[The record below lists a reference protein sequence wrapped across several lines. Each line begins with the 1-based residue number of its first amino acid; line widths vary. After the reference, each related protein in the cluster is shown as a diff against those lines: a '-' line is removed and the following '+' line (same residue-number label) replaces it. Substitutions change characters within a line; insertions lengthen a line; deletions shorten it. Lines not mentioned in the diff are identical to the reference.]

1 MPLPDIRQDVM
12 PCTGITDIDRPD
24 GRCDALHHREGQC
37 PSPTGKSF
45 CRAHYVIFVIISN
58 NFQKVNC
65 IFSRK
70 WGKTVFALRKFSEK
84 PKKYAKNPCQPKENE
99 V

>member
-1 MPLPDIRQDVM
+1 MPLPY
-12 PCTGITDIDRPD
+12 
-24 GRCDALHHREGQC
+24 
-37 PSPTGKSF
+37 GKHCF
-45 CRAHYVIFVIISN
+45 RRAHYVIFVIISN

-70 WGKTVFALRKFSEK
+70 WGKTVFVLRKFSEK
-84 PKKYAKNPCQPKENE
+84 SKKEAKNPCQSQENE